1 MKSKYV
7 IKIFLQQRQ
16 IYIKVYMVL
25 KRNKKEKYIGGIMTS
40 EIILGL
46 MGGLGLFLY
55 GMEMMSAGLEK
66 VAGAKMRSILAACT
80 KNQFIGLLVGTL
92 VTMIIQSS
100 SATTVLVVSFVNAKL
115 MNLTQAVGII
125 LGANIGTTI
134 TGQLLALNLTAIAPI
149 FVIIGVCL
157 IMFSKNP
164 TIKRS
169 AEVLLGF
176 GMLFVGMDMMSNAM
190 DGLKTMPSVVNT
202 LASLQH
208 PFMGIF
214 VGFVITAVLQS
225 SSATIGIVMVLASQ
239 ELIGLPISFFI
250 ILGCNIGS
258 CVTALLASLNG
269 KKDAK
274 RAALVHL
281 IVNIIGTIINA
292 IILWLF
298 MDRILEFLNLIT
310 RNVPNVAVNGI
321 NDKLAKDVA
330 NANTLLKMIQVFLVF
345 PFTNWIVKLTQKL
358 VPGVD
363 EKVDRHHLKYIGEH
377 TLYSP
382 TTAVPQATKEIVR
395 MGMIAFENM
404 DLAIDGMFEKD
415 NEKLDKVYEVENDIN
430 YMSEAITKYLV
441 QVNQI
446 SLPVKDRQTLGALFH
461 VVSDVERIGD
471 HAENLA
477 DFAKKMIEK
486 DIVFSESGEKEFR
499 EMHILTK
506 QLLEY
511 SMEMFSKKSEEHL
524 KEILEIENKI
534 DKMEKKLQKNHVK
547 RLTQNE
553 CTPEAGMIFSDMI
566 SNLERIADH
575 ATNIAFSILEEDKDE
590 SELEMEL
597 LGSGIRY

>member
-1 MKSKYV
+1 MS
-7 IKIFLQQRQ
+7 
-16 IYIKVYMVL
+16 
-25 KRNKKEKYIGGIMTS
+25 T

-190 DGLKTMPSVVNT
+190 DGLKTMPAVVNT
-202 LASLQH
+202 LASLQN
-208 PFMGIF
+208 PLMGIF

-330 NANTLLKMIQVFLVF
+330 NANTLLKMIQVFLVV

-358 VPGVD
+358 VPGID

-446 SLPVKDRQTLGALFH
+446 SLPVGDRQTLGALFH

-534 DKMEKKLQKNHVK
+534 DKMEKKLQKNHIK